1 MGMVIVISVVAFIF
15 YKLVVQRIYP
25 SGNKDNEATAQG
37 CGIVLAIIVIGIA
50 IAILS

>member
-1 MGMVIVISVVAFIF
+1 MEKVIGVAVVAFIF
-15 YKLVVQRIYP
+15 YKLVAQRIYP

-37 CGIVLAIIVIGIA
+37 CSIVFAIVIGIA